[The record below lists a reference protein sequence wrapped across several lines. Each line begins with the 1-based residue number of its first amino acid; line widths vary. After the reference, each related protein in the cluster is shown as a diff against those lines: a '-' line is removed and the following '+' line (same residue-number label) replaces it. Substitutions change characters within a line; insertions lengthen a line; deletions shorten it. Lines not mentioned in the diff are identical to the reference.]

1 MIKHRFILIDI
12 PGSSV
17 VEINPW
23 TTLAKGLPCQCLCVE
38 EECEMEEKYPKNK
51 KAHKSSAIPRKPL
64 PKKTEESADSP
75 YYLVIAFAF
84 GILLCVSLCV
94 LDYVSKDTT
103 PTTDTTQTIEYFG

>member
-1 MIKHRFILIDI
+1 
-12 PGSSV
+12 
-17 VEINPW
+17 
-23 TTLAKGLPCQCLCVE
+23 
-38 EECEMEEKYPKNK
+38 MEEKYPKNK